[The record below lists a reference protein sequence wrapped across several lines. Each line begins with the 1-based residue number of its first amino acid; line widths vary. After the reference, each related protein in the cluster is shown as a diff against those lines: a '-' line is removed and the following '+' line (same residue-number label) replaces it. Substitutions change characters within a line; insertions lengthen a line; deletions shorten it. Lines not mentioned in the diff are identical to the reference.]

1 MRRWWG
7 KGDAM
12 TGESTTT
19 LLGTLASVRAGRARV
34 HTRPDWDQV
43 RKREWNTAYWKD
55 EVPGQVRIRALG
67 LEGDE
72 QADKRYHGGP
82 HMAVLMYAEA
92 HYEHWRTLDG
102 LAAMGPGGFG
112 ENLTLR
118 GADEH
123 TLCVGDVLEVGD
135 AQLQIASPRGPC
147 ADISRRWNAEW
158 LLKRVVELRRTGWY
172 LRVLR
177 EGVVTRG
184 DTVRLLQRPHAGWTI
199 DRLSALRTVT
209 PRAQAELDEAAS
221 LAALSPEWRELF
233 EKLPSRD

>member
-1 MRRWWG
+1 
-7 KGDAM
+7 M
-12 TGESTTT
+12 TGDPAPTP
-19 LLGTLASVRAGRARV
+19 LGTLVSVRAGRPRV
-34 HTRPDWDQV
+34 HARPDWDHA
-43 RKREWNTAYWKD
+43 RRHEWKTAFWKD
-55 EVPGQVRIRALG
+55 EAPGAVRIGVLG

-72 QADKRYHGGP
+72 QADQRHHGGP

-92 HYEHWRTLDG
+92 HYEHLRTLDG

-118 GADEH
+118 GADERGV
-123 TLCVGDVLEVGD
+123 CVGDVLEVGQ
-135 AQLQIASPRGPC
+135 ARLEVASPRGPC

-184 DTVRLLQRPHAGWTI
+184 DAVRLVERPHPAWTV
-199 DRLSALRTVT
+199 DRLTALRTVT
-209 PRAQAELDEAAS
+209 PRAQSELAEAAS
-221 LAALSPEWRELF
+221 LAALSPEWRELYAR
-233 EKLPSRD
+233 LPSRD